1 VETPDT
7 LLAAR
12 GVTDHE
18 DRLLSADQPL
28 AELQQRCGGAVP
40 GKLAIPELL
49 ELVQQGRAMGLR
61 LAREFSASDGD
72 GRITGYVRIR
82 PSGDEAGGGCEI
94 LIENWRRETV
104 GGEDDRE
111 AASRQDAI
119 DRATAEFSARLD
131 GKQRLLAGEG
141 DAPDLAQLFGKTR
154 KASGKIWTE
163 YVTLVDIAYKQPLHW
178 RLLDGAKCKVEGSPR
193 NWFARLIPVGSDQII
208 PRGFE
213 LLLVAEQPLIEAEKP
228 GEQSGSSQLV
238 GDALAPALRQPVAR
252 IIANADKIRGRLA
265 GPIRQEYAEYASDIA
280 SAGRHL
286 AALLDDLNDLEA
298 VESPNFKVVSQD
310 LNLEDVAH
318 QAIKMLHAR
327 AQAKSIELV
336 GPEIGERVSARGDA
350 KRILQVVL
358 NLMGNA
364 INYSPEGSTV
374 TVAVSKV
381 GSSKASIAVSD
392 EGPGLSP
399 GQQERVF
406 AKFERLGRSGDG
418 GSGLG
423 LYISRRLAEAMSG
436 SLDVKSTPGI
446 GAIFTLELPA
456 GKKAI

>member
-1 VETPDT
+1 
-7 LLAAR
+7 
-12 GVTDHE
+12 
-18 DRLLSADQPL
+18 
-28 AELQQRCGGAVP
+28 
-40 GKLAIPELL
+40 
-49 ELVQQGRAMGLR
+49 M
-61 LAREFSASDGD
+61 
-72 GRITGYVRIR
+72 
-82 PSGDEAGGGCEI
+82 
-94 LIENWRRETV
+94 
-104 GGEDDRE
+104 
-111 AASRQDAI
+111 
-119 DRATAEFSARLD
+119 
-131 GKQRLLAGEG
+131 
-141 DAPDLAQLFGKTR
+141 
-154 KASGKIWTE
+154 
-163 YVTLVDIAYKQPLHW
+163 
-178 RLLDGAKCKVEGSPR
+178 LDGAKCKVEGSPR

-228 GEQSGSSQLV
+228 AEQSGSSRLV

-298 VESPNFKVVSQD
+298 VESPNFKVVSQG

-436 SLDVKSTPGI
+436 SLDVKSTPGT